1 MDTKKIRKLFFDF
14 FKAKKHEIVDSA
26 PITIKND
33 PSLMF
38 TNAGM
43 NQFKNIFLGDEI
55 PKCKRIANTQKCL
68 RVSGKHNDLEEVGI
82 DKYHHT
88 MFEMLGNWSFGD
100 YFKENAIQWAWDLLV
115 NVYKLDEKRLYVSI
129 FGGDKKDNLE
139 KDIESYNIWN
149 KIVDDVKIIDGS
161 KKDNFWEMGETG
173 PCGPCSEIHI
183 DLRSENEIKKIP
195 TRNLINK
202 DHPEVIE
209 IWNLVFIEFNRLSNG
224 KLVLLPNKHVDTG
237 MGLERLAMAIKG
249 LKSTYDID
257 LFDSTIKSLSKESNY
272 NYGENSKIDI
282 AFRVIV
288 DHIRAIVFTISDG
301 EIPSNNK
308 SGYVIRRILRRAV
321 RYGFSSLNIKKP
333 FLHKLAKTVILD
345 YSDIF
350 DNLINQQDFIVK
362 VILEEEK
369 TFLKTLDKGLSM
381 ISNIKNEAINENKTI
396 SGKIAFELYDTYG
409 FPYDLTDLI
418 AKENNLSVDE
428 NEFKIQLEL
437 QRNRSRNVS
446 KIIKED
452 WKIIS
457 KKGNCEFVGY
467 VKLSS
472 KSKILKYRKIIDKE
486 LTSYHVVFN
495 TTPFYSESGGQV
507 GDTGNLIY
515 DDKKIKILNTI
526 KENDL
531 IIHQINELPSNLNDS
546 YKLEV
551 SAFRRSLISNNHS
564 ATHLLHAALQKILGN
579 HVIQKGSL
587 VNDKALRFDFSHF
600 TKISD
605 TEIRD
610 IQNLV
615 NEKIRKNIEVKVL
628 ENTPIE
634 KAKKMG
640 AMALFG
646 EKYGKNVRVVII
658 DNKYSIEL
666 CGGTHV
672 SFTSEIG
679 TFKVISESSISSGI
693 RRIEALTS
701 VEAEN
706 YIINESNEIKEL
718 KSMLKA
724 GDVLSAVNSLLSKNK
739 KLEEKVLGFSK
750 IQKNNLKDDLKKNI
764 LIINDTNILINEFED
779 ESLDM
784 IKKIGFELK
793 NEFKNLIFL
802 ATTKH
807 NSKPSILLLISEDLV
822 NKFNLDSR
830 VIINDL
836 SVYIEGGGGGQKF
849 FSTAGGKNID
859 GLSKVI
865 SIGKKMILEKVSV

>member
-43 NQFKNIFLGDEI
+43 NQFKNIFLGDEN
-55 PKCKRIANTQKCL
+55 PKYKRIANTQKCL
-68 RVSGKHNDLEEVGI
+68 RISGKHNDLEEVGI

-100 YFKENAIQWAWDLLV
+100 YFKENAIQWAWDLLI
-115 NVYKLDEKRLYVSI
+115 NIYKLDEKRLYVSI

-173 PCGPCSEIHI
+173 PCGPCSEIHF

-209 IWNLVFIEFNRLSNG
+209 IWNLVFIEFNRLSDG

-272 NYGENSKIDI
+272 KYGENSKIDI

-333 FLHKLAKTVILD
+333 FLHKLAKTVISE
-345 YSDIF
+345 YGDIF
-350 DNLINQQDFIVK
+350 DNLINQQNFIVK

-428 NEFKIQLEL
+428 DEFKTHLEL

-452 WKIIS
+452 WEIIHQ
-457 KKGNCEFVGY
+457 KGNCEFVGY
-467 VKLSS
+467 EKLSS
-472 KSKILKYRKIIDKE
+472 KSKILKYRKTIDKE

-515 DDKKIKILNTI
+515 DGKKIEILNTI

-531 IIHQINELPSNLNDS
+531 IIHQMNELPLNLNDS

-551 SAFRRSLISNNHS
+551 NAFRRSLISNNHS

-600 TKISD
+600 TKVSD

-610 IQNLV
+610 IQKLV
-615 NEKIRKNIEVKVL
+615 NGKIRNNIEIKIL
-628 ENTPIE
+628 ENIPIE

-646 EKYGKNVRVVII
+646 EKYSKNVRVVVI

-679 TFKVISESSISSGI
+679 AFKVISESSISSGI

-706 YIINESNEIKEL
+706 YIINESNEIKKL
-718 KSMLKA
+718 KSILKA

-739 KLEEKVLGFSK
+739 KLEEEVLGFSK
-750 IQKNNLKDDLKKNI
+750 IKKNNLKDDLKKKI
-764 LIINDTNILINEFED
+764 LIKNDTNILINEFDD

-822 NKFNLDSR
+822 KKFNLDSR
-830 VIINDL
+830 IIINDL
-836 SVYIEGGGGGQKF
+836 SVYIEGGGGGQQF
-849 FSTAGGKNID
+849 FSTGGGKNID

>member
-43 NQFKNIFLGDEI
+43 NQFKNIFLGDEN
-55 PKCKRIANTQKCL
+55 PKYKRIANTQKCL
-68 RVSGKHNDLEEVGI
+68 RISGKHNDLEEVGI

-100 YFKENAIQWAWDLLV
+100 YFKENAIQWAWDLLI
-115 NVYKLDEKRLYVSI
+115 NIYKLDEKRLYVSI

-173 PCGPCSEIHI
+173 PCGPCSEIHF

-209 IWNLVFIEFNRLSNG
+209 IWNLVFIEFNRLSDG

-257 LFDSTIKSLSKESNY
+257 LFDSIIKSLSKESNY
-272 NYGENSKIDI
+272 KYGENSKIDI

-333 FLHKLAKTVILD
+333 FLHKLAKTVISE
-345 YSDIF
+345 YGDIF
-350 DNLINQQDFIVK
+350 DNLINQQNFIVK

-428 NEFKIQLEL
+428 DEFKTHLEL

-452 WKIIS
+452 WEIIHQ
-457 KKGNCEFVGY
+457 KGNCEFVGY
-467 VKLSS
+467 EKLSS
-472 KSKILKYRKIIDKE
+472 KSKILKYRKTIDKE

-515 DDKKIKILNTI
+515 DGKKIEILNTI

-531 IIHQINELPSNLNDS
+531 IIHQMNELPLNLNDS

-551 SAFRRSLISNNHS
+551 NAFRRSLISNNHS

-600 TKISD
+600 TKVSD

-610 IQNLV
+610 IQKLV
-615 NEKIRKNIEVKVL
+615 NGKIRNNIEIKIL
-628 ENTPIE
+628 ENIPIE

-646 EKYGKNVRVVII
+646 EKYSKNVRVVVI

-679 TFKVISESSISSGI
+679 AFKVISESSISSGI

-706 YIINESNEIKEL
+706 YIINESNEIKKL
-718 KSMLKA
+718 KSILKA

-739 KLEEKVLGFSK
+739 KLEEEVLGFSK
-750 IQKNNLKDDLKKNI
+750 IKKNNLKDDLKKKI
-764 LIINDTNILINEFED
+764 LIKNDTNILINEFDD

-822 NKFNLDSR
+822 KKFNLDSR
-830 VIINDL
+830 IIINDL
-836 SVYIEGGGGGQKF
+836 SVYIEGGGGGQQF
-849 FSTAGGKNID
+849 FSTGGGKNID

>member
-43 NQFKNIFLGDEI
+43 NQFKNIFLGDEN

-82 DKYHHT
+82 DTYHHT

-139 KDIESYNIWN
+139 KDIESYNVWN

-257 LFDSTIKSLSKESNY
+257 LFDATIKSLSKESNY

-333 FLHKLAKTVILD
+333 FLHKLAKTVISE
-345 YSDIF
+345 YGDIF

-381 ISNIKNEAINENKTI
+381 ILNIKNEAINKNKTI

-428 NEFKIQLEL
+428 DEFKIQLER

-452 WKIIS
+452 WKIINQE
-457 KKGNCEFVGY
+457 GNCEFVGY
-467 VKLSS
+467 KKLSS
-472 KSKILKYRKIIDKE
+472 KSKILKYRKTIDKE
-486 LTSYHVVFN
+486 LTSYNVVFN
-495 TTPFYSESGGQV
+495 ITPFYSESGGQV
-507 GDTGNLIY
+507 GDTGYLIY
-515 DDKKIKILNTI
+515 DGKKIEILNTI

-531 IIHQINELPSNLNDS
+531 IIHQMNELPLNLNDF

-551 SAFRRSLISNNHS
+551 NAFRRSLISNNHS

-615 NEKIRKNIEVKVL
+615 NEKIRKNIEVKIL

-658 DNKYSIEL
+658 DNQYSIEL

-672 SFTSEIG
+672 SCTSEIG

-718 KSMLKA
+718 KSILKA

-739 KLEEKVLGFSK
+739 KLEKKVLGFSK
-750 IQKNNLKDDLKKNI
+750 IKKNNLKDDLKKNI
-764 LIINDTNILINEFED
+764 LIKNDINILINEFDD

-830 VIINDL
+830 IIINDL

-865 SIGKKMILEKVSV
+865 SIGKKMILKKVSV

>member
-381 ISNIKNEAINENKTI
+381 ISHIKNEAINENKTI

-428 NEFKIQLEL
+428 DEFKIQLEL

-446 KIIKED
+446 KITKED
-452 WKIIS
+452 WTIIS
-457 KKGNCEFVGY
+457 QEGNCEFVGY
-467 VKLSS
+467 KKLSS
-472 KSKILKYRKIIDKE
+472 KSKILKYRKTIDKE

-495 TTPFYSESGGQV
+495 ITPFYSESGGQV
-507 GDTGNLIY
+507 GDTGYLIY
-515 DDKKIKILNTI
+515 DGKKIEILNTI

-531 IIHQINELPSNLNDS
+531 TIHQLNELPLNLNDF

-551 SAFRRSLISNNHS
+551 NAFRRSLISNNHS

-718 KSMLKA
+718 KSILKA

-739 KLEEKVLGFSK
+739 KLEKKVLGFSK
-750 IQKNNLKDDLKKNI
+750 IKKNNLKDDLKKNI
-764 LIINDTNILINEFED
+764 LIKNDINILINEFDD

-830 VIINDL
+830 IIINDL
-836 SVYIEGGGGGQKF
+836 SVYIEGGGGGQQF

-865 SIGKKMILEKVSV
+865 SIGKKMILKKVSV

>member
-43 NQFKNIFLGDEI
+43 NQFKNIFLGDEN

-82 DKYHHT
+82 DTYHHT

-139 KDIESYNIWN
+139 KDIESYNVWN

-257 LFDSTIKSLSKESNY
+257 LFDATIKSLSKESNY

-333 FLHKLAKTVILD
+333 FLYKLAKTVISE
-345 YSDIF
+345 YGDIF

-381 ISNIKNEAINENKTI
+381 ILNIKNEAINKNKTI

-428 NEFKIQLEL
+428 DEFKIQLER

-452 WKIIS
+452 WKIINQE
-457 KKGNCEFVGY
+457 GNCEFVGY
-467 VKLSS
+467 KKLSS
-472 KSKILKYRKIIDKE
+472 KSKILKYRKTIDKE
-486 LTSYHVVFN
+486 LTSYNVVFN
-495 TTPFYSESGGQV
+495 ITPFYSESGGQV
-507 GDTGNLIY
+507 GDMGYLIY
-515 DDKKIKILNTI
+515 DGKKIEILNTI

-531 IIHQINELPSNLNDS
+531 IIHQMNELPLNLNDF

-551 SAFRRSLISNNHS
+551 NAFRRSLISNNHS

-605 TEIRD
+605 NEIRD

-615 NEKIRKNIEVKVL
+615 NKKIRKNIEVKIL

-658 DNKYSIEL
+658 DNQYSIEL

-672 SFTSEIG
+672 SCTSEIG

-718 KSMLKA
+718 KSILKA

-739 KLEEKVLGFSK
+739 KLEKKVLGFSK
-750 IQKNNLKDDLKKNI
+750 IKKNNLKDDLKKNI
-764 LIINDTNILINEFED
+764 LIKNDINILINEFDD

-830 VIINDL
+830 IIINDL
-836 SVYIEGGGGGQKF
+836 SVYIEGGGGGQQF

-865 SIGKKMILEKVSV
+865 SIGKKMILKKVSV

>member
-381 ISNIKNEAINENKTI
+381 ISHIKNEAINENKTI

-457 KKGNCEFVGY
+457 EKGNCEFVGY

-551 SAFRRSLISNNHS
+551 NAFRRSLISNNHS
-564 ATHLLHAALQKILGN
+564 ATHLLHAALQNILGN

-628 ENTPIE
+628 ENAPIE

-724 GDVLSAVNSLLSKNK
+724 GDVLLAVNSLLSKNK

-764 LIINDTNILINEFED
+764 LIKNDTNILINEFED

>member
-43 NQFKNIFLGDEI
+43 NQFKNIFLGDEN
-55 PKCKRIANTQKCL
+55 PKYKRIANTQKCL
-68 RVSGKHNDLEEVGI
+68 RISGKHNDLEEVGI

-100 YFKENAIQWAWDLLV
+100 YFKENAIQWAWDLLI
-115 NVYKLDEKRLYVSI
+115 NIYKLDEKRLYVSI

-173 PCGPCSEIHI
+173 PCGPCSEIHF

-209 IWNLVFIEFNRLSNG
+209 IWNLVFIEFNRLSDG

-257 LFDSTIKSLSKESNY
+257 LFDSIIKSLSKESNY
-272 NYGENSKIDI
+272 KYGENSKIDI

-333 FLHKLAKTVILD
+333 FLHKLAKTVISE
-345 YSDIF
+345 YGDIF
-350 DNLINQQDFIVK
+350 DNLINQQNFIVK

-428 NEFKIQLEL
+428 DEFKTHLEL

-452 WKIIS
+452 WEIIHQ
-457 KKGNCEFVGY
+457 KGNCEFVGY
-467 VKLSS
+467 EKLSS
-472 KSKILKYRKIIDKE
+472 KSKILKYRKTIDKE

-515 DDKKIKILNTI
+515 DGKKIEILNTI
-526 KENDL
+526 KENNL
-531 IIHQINELPSNLNDS
+531 IIHQMNELPLNLNDS

-551 SAFRRSLISNNHS
+551 NAFRRSLISNNHS

-600 TKISD
+600 TKVSD

-610 IQNLV
+610 IQKLV
-615 NEKIRKNIEVKVL
+615 NGKIRNNIEIKIL
-628 ENTPIE
+628 ENIPIE

-646 EKYGKNVRVVII
+646 EKYSKNVRVVVI

-679 TFKVISESSISSGI
+679 AFKVISESSISSGI

-706 YIINESNEIKEL
+706 YIINESNEIKKL
-718 KSMLKA
+718 KSILKA

-739 KLEEKVLGFSK
+739 KLEEEVLGFSK
-750 IQKNNLKDDLKKNI
+750 IKKNNLKDDLKKKI
-764 LIINDTNILINEFED
+764 LIKNDTNILINEFDD

-807 NSKPSILLLISEDLV
+807 NLKPSILLLISEDLV
-822 NKFNLDSR
+822 KKFNLDSR
-830 VIINDL
+830 IIINDL
-836 SVYIEGGGGGQKF
+836 SVYIEGGGGGQQF
-849 FSTAGGKNID
+849 FSTGGGKNID

>member
-100 YFKENAIQWAWDLLV
+100 YFKENAIQWAWDLLI

-139 KDIESYNIWN
+139 KDIESYNVWN

-202 DHPEVIE
+202 DHSEVIE

-257 LFDSTIKSLSKESNY
+257 LFDSIIKSLSKESNY
-272 NYGENSKIDI
+272 KYGENSKIDI

-321 RYGFSSLNIKKP
+321 RYGFSTLNIKKP
-333 FLHKLAKTVILD
+333 FLHKLAKTVISEYGD
-345 YSDIF
+345 VF

-381 ISNIKNEAINENKTI
+381 ILNIKNEAINENKTI
-396 SGKIAFELYDTYG
+396 SGKVAFDLYDTYG

-428 NEFKIQLEL
+428 DEFKIQLEL

-452 WKIIS
+452 WTIIS
-457 KKGNCEFVGY
+457 QEGNCEFAGY
-467 VKLSS
+467 EKLSS
-472 KSKILKYRKIIDKE
+472 KSKILKYRKTIDKE

-495 TTPFYSESGGQV
+495 ITPFYSESGGQV
-507 GDTGNLIY
+507 GDTGHLIY
-515 DDKKIKILNTI
+515 DGKKIEILNTI

-531 IIHQINELPSNLNDS
+531 IIHQMNELPLNLNDF

-551 SAFRRSLISNNHS
+551 NAFRRSLISNNHS

-605 TEIRD
+605 TEIQD

-615 NEKIRKNIEVKVL
+615 NEKIRKNIEVKIL
-628 ENTPIE
+628 ENMPIE
-634 KAKKMG
+634 KAKKMD

-646 EKYGKNVRVVII
+646 EKYGRNVRVVII
-658 DNKYSIEL
+658 DNQYSIEL

-672 SFTSEIG
+672 SCTSEIG

-706 YIINESNEIKEL
+706 YTTNESNEIKEL
-718 KSMLKA
+718 KSILKT
-724 GDVLSAVNSLLSKNK
+724 GDVLSAVSSLLLKNK
-739 KLEEKVLGFSK
+739 KLDEEILGLSK
-750 IQKNNLKDDLKKNI
+750 IKKNNLKDDLKKNI
-764 LIINDTNILINEFED
+764 LIKNDINILINEFDD

-830 VIINDL
+830 IIINDL
-836 SVYIEGGGGGQKF
+836 SVYIEGGGGGQQF

-865 SIGKKMILEKVSV
+865 SIGKKMILQKVSV

>member
-1 MDTKKIRKLFFDF
+1 M
-14 FKAKKHEIVDSA
+14 
-26 PITIKND
+26 
-33 PSLMF
+33 
-38 TNAGM
+38 
-43 NQFKNIFLGDEI
+43 
-55 PKCKRIANTQKCL
+55 
-68 RVSGKHNDLEEVGI
+68 
-82 DKYHHT
+82 
-88 MFEMLGNWSFGD
+88 
-100 YFKENAIQWAWDLLV
+100 
-115 NVYKLDEKRLYVSI
+115 
-129 FGGDKKDNLE
+129 
-139 KDIESYNIWN
+139 
-149 KIVDDVKIIDGS
+149 
-161 KKDNFWEMGETG
+161 
-173 PCGPCSEIHI
+173 
-183 DLRSENEIKKIP
+183 
-195 TRNLINK
+195 
-202 DHPEVIE
+202 
-209 IWNLVFIEFNRLSNG
+209 
-224 KLVLLPNKHVDTG
+224 
-237 MGLERLAMAIKG
+237 
-249 LKSTYDID
+249 
-257 LFDSTIKSLSKESNY
+257 
-272 NYGENSKIDI
+272 
-282 AFRVIV
+282 
-288 DHIRAIVFTISDG
+288 
-301 EIPSNNK
+301 
-308 SGYVIRRILRRAV
+308 
-321 RYGFSSLNIKKP
+321 NIKKP

-396 SGKIAFELYDTYG
+396 SGKIAFDLYDTYG

-428 NEFKIQLEL
+428 DEFKIHLEL

-457 KKGNCEFVGY
+457 QEGNCEFVGY
-467 VKLSS
+467 EKLSS
-472 KSKILKYRKIIDKE
+472 KSKILKYRKTIDKE

-515 DDKKIKILNTI
+515 DGKKIEILNTI

-531 IIHQINELPSNLNDS
+531 IIHQMNELPSNLNDS

-551 SAFRRSLISNNHS
+551 NVFRRSLISNNHS

-615 NEKIRKNIEVKVL
+615 NEKIRKNIGVKTL

-718 KSMLKA
+718 KSILKA

-739 KLEEKVLGFSK
+739 KLEEEVLGF
-750 IQKNNLKDDLKKNI
+750 QK
-764 LIINDTNILINEFED
+764 F
-779 ESLDM
+779 
-784 IKKIGFELK
+784 KKI
-793 NEFKNLIFL
+793 I
-802 ATTKH
+802 
-807 NSKPSILLLISEDLV
+807 
-822 NKFNLDSR
+822 
-830 VIINDL
+830 
-836 SVYIEGGGGGQKF
+836 
-849 FSTAGGKNID
+849 
-859 GLSKVI
+859 
-865 SIGKKMILEKVSV
+865 

>member
-43 NQFKNIFLGDEI
+43 NQFKNIFLGDEN

-82 DKYHHT
+82 DTYHHT

-139 KDIESYNIWN
+139 KDIESYNVWN
-149 KIVDDVKIIDGS
+149 KIVDDLKIIEGS

-257 LFDSTIKSLSKESNY
+257 LFDATIKSLSKESNY

-333 FLHKLAKTVILD
+333 FLHKLAKTVISE
-345 YSDIF
+345 YGDIF

-381 ISNIKNEAINENKTI
+381 ILNIKNEAINKNKTI

-428 NEFKIQLEL
+428 DEFKIQLER

-452 WKIIS
+452 WKIINQE
-457 KKGNCEFVGY
+457 GNCEFVGY
-467 VKLSS
+467 KKLSS
-472 KSKILKYRKIIDKE
+472 KSKILKYRKTIDKE
-486 LTSYHVVFN
+486 LTSYNVVFN
-495 TTPFYSESGGQV
+495 ITPFYSESGGQV
-507 GDTGNLIY
+507 GDMGYLIY
-515 DDKKIKILNTI
+515 DGKKIEILNTI

-531 IIHQINELPSNLNDS
+531 IIHQMNELPLNLNDF

-551 SAFRRSLISNNHS
+551 NAFRRSLISNNHS

-605 TEIRD
+605 NEIRD

-615 NEKIRKNIEVKVL
+615 NKKIRKNIEVKIL

-658 DNKYSIEL
+658 DNQYSIEL

-672 SFTSEIG
+672 SCTSEIG

-718 KSMLKA
+718 KSILKA

-739 KLEEKVLGFSK
+739 KLEKKVLGFSK
-750 IQKNNLKDDLKKNI
+750 IKKNNLKDDLKKNI
-764 LIINDTNILINEFED
+764 LIKNDINILINEFDD

-830 VIINDL
+830 IIINDL
-836 SVYIEGGGGGQKF
+836 SVYIEGGGGGQQF

-865 SIGKKMILEKVSV
+865 SIGKKMILKKVSV

>member
-43 NQFKNIFLGDEI
+43 NQFKNIFLGDEN

-82 DKYHHT
+82 DTYHHT

-139 KDIESYNIWN
+139 KDIESYNVWN
-149 KIVDDVKIIDGS
+149 KIVDDLKIIEGS

-333 FLHKLAKTVILD
+333 FLHKLAKTVISE
-345 YSDIF
+345 YGDIF

-381 ISNIKNEAINENKTI
+381 ILNIKNEAINKNKTI

-428 NEFKIQLEL
+428 DEFKIQLER

-452 WKIIS
+452 WKIINQE
-457 KKGNCEFVGY
+457 GNCEFVGY
-467 VKLSS
+467 KKLSS
-472 KSKILKYRKIIDKE
+472 KSKILKYRKTIDKE
-486 LTSYHVVFN
+486 LTSYNVVFN
-495 TTPFYSESGGQV
+495 ITPFYSESGGQV
-507 GDTGNLIY
+507 GDTGYLIY
-515 DDKKIKILNTI
+515 DGKKIEILNTI

-531 IIHQINELPSNLNDS
+531 IIHQMNELPLNLNDF

-551 SAFRRSLISNNHS
+551 NAFRRSLISNNHS
-564 ATHLLHAALQKILGN
+564 ATHLLHAALQNILGN
-579 HVIQKGSL
+579 HVVQKGSL

-615 NEKIRKNIEVKVL
+615 NKKIRKNIEVKIL

-658 DNKYSIEL
+658 DNQYSIEL

-718 KSMLKA
+718 KSILKA

-739 KLEEKVLGFSK
+739 KLEKKVLGFSK
-750 IQKNNLKDDLKKNI
+750 IKKNNLKDDLKKNI
-764 LIINDTNILINEFED
+764 LIKNDINILINEFDD

-830 VIINDL
+830 IIINDL
-836 SVYIEGGGGGQKF
+836 SVYIEGGGGGQQF

-865 SIGKKMILEKVSV
+865 SIGKKMILKKVSV

>member
-381 ISNIKNEAINENKTI
+381 ISHIKNEAINENKTI

-457 KKGNCEFVGY
+457 EKGNCEFVGY

-551 SAFRRSLISNNHS
+551 NAFRRSLISNNHS
-564 ATHLLHAALQKILGN
+564 ATHLLHAALQNILGN

-724 GDVLSAVNSLLSKNK
+724 GDVLLAVNSLLSKNK

-764 LIINDTNILINEFED
+764 LIKNDTNILINEFED

>member
-43 NQFKNIFLGDEI
+43 NQFKNIFLGDEN
-55 PKCKRIANTQKCL
+55 PKYKRIANTQKCL
-68 RVSGKHNDLEEVGI
+68 RISGKHNDLEEVGI

-100 YFKENAIQWAWDLLV
+100 YFKENAIQWAWDLLI
-115 NVYKLDEKRLYVSI
+115 NIYKLDEKRLYVSI

-173 PCGPCSEIHI
+173 PCGPCSEIHF

-209 IWNLVFIEFNRLSNG
+209 IWNLVFIEFNRLSDG

-272 NYGENSKIDI
+272 KYGENSKIDI

-333 FLHKLAKTVILD
+333 FLHKLAKTVISE
-345 YSDIF
+345 YGDIF
-350 DNLINQQDFIVK
+350 DNLINQQNFIVK

-428 NEFKIQLEL
+428 DEFKTHLEL

-452 WKIIS
+452 WEIIHQ
-457 KKGNCEFVGY
+457 KGNCEFVGY
-467 VKLSS
+467 EKLSS
-472 KSKILKYRKIIDKE
+472 KSKILKYRKTIDKE

-515 DDKKIKILNTI
+515 DGKKIEILNTI

-531 IIHQINELPSNLNDS
+531 IIHQMNELPLNLNDS

-551 SAFRRSLISNNHS
+551 NAFRRSLISNNHS

-600 TKISD
+600 TKVSD

-610 IQNLV
+610 IQKLV
-615 NEKIRKNIEVKVL
+615 NGKIRNNIEIKIL
-628 ENTPIE
+628 ENIPIE

-646 EKYGKNVRVVII
+646 EKYSKNVRVVVI

-679 TFKVISESSISSGI
+679 AFKVISESSISSGI

-706 YIINESNEIKEL
+706 YIINESNEIKKL
-718 KSMLKA
+718 KSILKA

-739 KLEEKVLGFSK
+739 KLEEEVLGFSK
-750 IQKNNLKDDLKKNI
+750 IKKNNLKDDLKKKI
-764 LIINDTNILINEFED
+764 LIKNDTNILINEFDD

-807 NSKPSILLLISEDLV
+807 NLKPSILLLISEDLV
-822 NKFNLDSR
+822 KKFNLDSR
-830 VIINDL
+830 IIINDL
-836 SVYIEGGGGGQKF
+836 SVYIEGGGGGQQF
-849 FSTAGGKNID
+849 FSTGGGKNID

>member
-43 NQFKNIFLGDEI
+43 NQFKNIFLGDEN
-55 PKCKRIANTQKCL
+55 PKCKRVANTQKCL

-82 DKYHHT
+82 DTYHHT

-139 KDIESYNIWN
+139 KDIESYQIWN
-149 KIVDDVKIIDGS
+149 KIIDDVKIIDGS

-257 LFDSTIKSLSKESNY
+257 LFDTIIKSLSQESNY
-272 NYGENSKIDI
+272 KYGENSKIDI

-333 FLHKLAKTVILD
+333 FLHKLAKTVISE
-345 YSDIF
+345 YGDIF

-381 ISNIKNEAINENKTI
+381 ILNIKNEAINKNKTI

-428 NEFKIQLEL
+428 DEFKIQLER

-457 KKGNCEFVGY
+457 QEGNCEFVGY
-467 VKLSS
+467 KKLSS
-472 KSKILKYRKIIDKE
+472 KSKILKYRKTIDKE
-486 LTSYHVVFN
+486 LTSYNVVFN
-495 TTPFYSESGGQV
+495 ITPFYSESGGQV
-507 GDTGNLIY
+507 GDMGYLIY
-515 DDKKIKILNTI
+515 DGKKIEILNTI

-531 IIHQINELPSNLNDS
+531 IIHQMNELPLNLNDF

-551 SAFRRSLISNNHS
+551 NAFRRSLISNNHS

-605 TEIRD
+605 NEIRD

-615 NEKIRKNIEVKVL
+615 NKKIRKNIEVKIL

-658 DNKYSIEL
+658 DNQYSIEL

-672 SFTSEIG
+672 SCTSEIG

-718 KSMLKA
+718 KSILKA

-739 KLEEKVLGFSK
+739 KLEKKVLGFSK
-750 IQKNNLKDDLKKNI
+750 IKKNNLKDDLKKNI
-764 LIINDTNILINEFED
+764 LIKNDINILINEFDD

-830 VIINDL
+830 IIINDL

-865 SIGKKMILEKVSV
+865 SIGKKMILKKVSV

>member
-43 NQFKNIFLGDEI
+43 NQFKNIFLGDEN

-161 KKDNFWEMGETG
+161 KKDNFWEMGEIG

-183 DLRSENEIKKIP
+183 DLRSEKEIKKIP

-257 LFDSTIKSLSKESNY
+257 LFDTIIKSLSKESNY

-333 FLHKLAKTVILD
+333 FLHKLAKTVILE
-345 YSDIF
+345 YGDIF

-381 ISNIKNEAINENKTI
+381 ILNIKNEAINKNKTI

-428 NEFKIQLEL
+428 DEFKIQLEL

-452 WKIIS
+452 WKIINQE
-457 KKGNCEFVGY
+457 GNCEFVGY
-467 VKLSS
+467 KKLSS
-472 KSKILKYRKIIDKE
+472 KSKILKYRKTIDKE
-486 LTSYHVVFN
+486 LTSYNVVFN
-495 TTPFYSESGGQV
+495 ITPFYSESGGQV

-515 DDKKIKILNTI
+515 DGKKIEILNTI

-531 IIHQINELPSNLNDS
+531 IIHQMNELPLNLNDF

-551 SAFRRSLISNNHS
+551 NAFRRSLISNNHS

-587 VNDKALRFDFSHF
+587 VSDKALRFDFSHF

-615 NEKIRKNIEVKVL
+615 NKKIRKNIEVKIL

-658 DNKYSIEL
+658 DNQYSIEL

-701 VEAEN
+701 VVAEN
-706 YIINESNEIKEL
+706 YIINESNEIKKL
-718 KSMLKA
+718 KSILKA
-724 GDVLSAVNSLLSKNK
+724 ADVLSAVNSLLSKNK
-739 KLEEKVLGFSK
+739 KLEKKVLGFSK
-750 IQKNNLKDDLKKNI
+750 IKKNNLKDDLKKNI
-764 LIINDTNILINEFED
+764 LIKNDINILINEFDD

-830 VIINDL
+830 IIINDL
-836 SVYIEGGGGGQKF
+836 SVYIEGGGGGQQF

-865 SIGKKMILEKVSV
+865 SIGKKMILKKVSV

>member
-43 NQFKNIFLGDEI
+43 NQFKNIFLGDEN
-55 PKCKRIANTQKCL
+55 PKYKRIANTQKCL
-68 RVSGKHNDLEEVGI
+68 RISGKHNDLEEVGI

-100 YFKENAIQWAWDLLV
+100 YFKENAIQWAWDLLI
-115 NVYKLDEKRLYVSI
+115 NIYKLDEKRLYVSI

-173 PCGPCSEIHI
+173 PCGPCSEIHF

-209 IWNLVFIEFNRLSNG
+209 IWNLVFIEFNRLSDG

-257 LFDSTIKSLSKESNY
+257 LFDSIIKSLSKESNY
-272 NYGENSKIDI
+272 KYGENSKIDI

-333 FLHKLAKTVILD
+333 FLHKLAKTVISE
-345 YSDIF
+345 YGDIF
-350 DNLINQQDFIVK
+350 DNLINQQNFIVK

-428 NEFKIQLEL
+428 DEFKTHLEL

-452 WKIIS
+452 WEIIHQ
-457 KKGNCEFVGY
+457 KGNCEFVGY
-467 VKLSS
+467 EKLSS
-472 KSKILKYRKIIDKE
+472 KSKILKYRKTIDKE

-515 DDKKIKILNTI
+515 DGKKIEILNTI

-531 IIHQINELPSNLNDS
+531 IIHQMNELPLNLNDS

-551 SAFRRSLISNNHS
+551 NAFRRSLISNNHS

-600 TKISD
+600 TKVSD
-605 TEIRD
+605 TEIRN
-610 IQNLV
+610 IQKLV
-615 NEKIRKNIEVKVL
+615 NGKIRNNIEIKIL
-628 ENTPIE
+628 ENIPIE

-646 EKYGKNVRVVII
+646 EKYSKNVRVVVI

-679 TFKVISESSISSGI
+679 AFKVISESSISSGI

-706 YIINESNEIKEL
+706 YIINESNEIKKL
-718 KSMLKA
+718 KSILKA

-739 KLEEKVLGFSK
+739 KLEKEVLGFSK
-750 IQKNNLKDDLKKNI
+750 IKKNNLKDDLKKKI
-764 LIINDTNILINEFED
+764 LIKNDTNILINEFDD

-807 NSKPSILLLISEDLV
+807 NLKPSILLLISEDLV
-822 NKFNLDSR
+822 KKFNLDSR
-830 VIINDL
+830 IIINDL
-836 SVYIEGGGGGQKF
+836 SVYIEGGGGGQQF
-849 FSTAGGKNID
+849 FSTGGGKNID

>member
-43 NQFKNIFLGDEI
+43 NQFKNIFLGDEN

-139 KDIESYNIWN
+139 KDIESYNVWN
-149 KIVDDVKIIDGS
+149 KIVDDLKIIEGS

-257 LFDSTIKSLSKESNY
+257 LFDTIIKSLSKESNY

-333 FLHKLAKTVILD
+333 FLHKLAKTVISE
-345 YSDIF
+345 YGDIF

-381 ISNIKNEAINENKTI
+381 ILNIKNEAINKNKTI

-428 NEFKIQLEL
+428 DEFKIHLEL
-437 QRNRSRNVS
+437 QRDRSRNVS

-452 WKIIS
+452 WKIINQE
-457 KKGNCEFVGY
+457 GNCEFVGY
-467 VKLSS
+467 KKLSS
-472 KSKILKYRKIIDKE
+472 KSKILKYRKTIDKE
-486 LTSYHVVFN
+486 LTSYNVVFN
-495 TTPFYSESGGQV
+495 ITPFYSESGGQV

-515 DDKKIKILNTI
+515 DGKKIEILNTI

-531 IIHQINELPSNLNDS
+531 IIHQMNELPLNLNDF

-551 SAFRRSLISNNHS
+551 NAFRRSLISNNHS

-615 NEKIRKNIEVKVL
+615 NEKIRKNIEVKIL
-628 ENTPIE
+628 ENMPIE

-718 KSMLKA
+718 KSILKA

-739 KLEEKVLGFSK
+739 KLEEEVLGFSK

-764 LIINDTNILINEFED
+764 LIKNDINILINEFDD

-830 VIINDL
+830 IIINDL
-836 SVYIEGGGGGQKF
+836 SVYIEGGGGGQQF

-865 SIGKKMILEKVSV
+865 SIGKKMILKKVSV

>member
-139 KDIESYNIWN
+139 KDIESYQIWN
-149 KIVDDVKIIDGS
+149 KIIDDVKIIDGS

-183 DLRSENEIKKIP
+183 DLRSEKEIKKIP

-257 LFDSTIKSLSKESNY
+257 LFDTIIKSLSKESNY
-272 NYGENSKIDI
+272 KYGENSKIDI

-333 FLHKLAKTVILD
+333 FLHKLAKTVVLE
-345 YSDIF
+345 YGNIF

-381 ISNIKNEAINENKTI
+381 ISHIKNKAINENKTI

-428 NEFKIQLEL
+428 DEFKIQLEL

-452 WKIIS
+452 WEIIS
-457 KKGNCEFVGY
+457 QKGNCEFVGY
-467 VKLSS
+467 GKLSS

-515 DDKKIKILNTI
+515 DGKKIEILNTI

-551 SAFRRSLISNNHS
+551 NAFRRSLISNNHS

-587 VNDKALRFDFSHF
+587 VSDKALRFDFSHF

-615 NEKIRKNIEVKVL
+615 NEKIRKNIEVEIL

-750 IQKNNLKDDLKKNI
+750 IKKNNLKDDLKKNI
-764 LIINDTNILINEFED
+764 LIKNDTNILINEFED

-830 VIINDL
+830 IIINDL

>member
-1 MDTKKIRKLFFDF
+1 L
-14 FKAKKHEIVDSA
+14 
-26 PITIKND
+26 
-33 PSLMF
+33 
-38 TNAGM
+38 
-43 NQFKNIFLGDEI
+43 
-55 PKCKRIANTQKCL
+55 
-68 RVSGKHNDLEEVGI
+68 
-82 DKYHHT
+82 
-88 MFEMLGNWSFGD
+88 
-100 YFKENAIQWAWDLLV
+100 
-115 NVYKLDEKRLYVSI
+115 
-129 FGGDKKDNLE
+129 
-139 KDIESYNIWN
+139 
-149 KIVDDVKIIDGS
+149 
-161 KKDNFWEMGETG
+161 
-173 PCGPCSEIHI
+173 
-183 DLRSENEIKKIP
+183 
-195 TRNLINK
+195 
-202 DHPEVIE
+202 
-209 IWNLVFIEFNRLSNG
+209 
-224 KLVLLPNKHVDTG
+224 
-237 MGLERLAMAIKG
+237 
-249 LKSTYDID
+249 
-257 LFDSTIKSLSKESNY
+257 
-272 NYGENSKIDI
+272 
-282 AFRVIV
+282 
-288 DHIRAIVFTISDG
+288 
-301 EIPSNNK
+301 
-308 SGYVIRRILRRAV
+308 
-321 RYGFSSLNIKKP
+321 
-333 FLHKLAKTVILD
+333 
-345 YSDIF
+345 
-350 DNLINQQDFIVK
+350 
-362 VILEEEK
+362 
-369 TFLKTLDKGLSM
+369 
-381 ISNIKNEAINENKTI
+381 
-396 SGKIAFELYDTYG
+396 
-409 FPYDLTDLI
+409 
-418 AKENNLSVDE
+418 
-428 NEFKIQLEL
+428 
-437 QRNRSRNVS
+437 
-446 KIIKED
+446 
-452 WKIIS
+452 
-457 KKGNCEFVGY
+457 
-467 VKLSS
+467 
-472 KSKILKYRKIIDKE
+472 
-486 LTSYHVVFN
+486 
-495 TTPFYSESGGQV
+495 
-507 GDTGNLIY
+507 
-515 DDKKIKILNTI
+515 
-526 KENDL
+526 
-531 IIHQINELPSNLNDS
+531 NELPLNLNDF

-551 SAFRRSLISNNHS
+551 NAFRRSLISNNHS

-615 NEKIRKNIEVKVL
+615 NEKIRKNIGVKTL

-718 KSMLKA
+718 KSILKA

-739 KLEEKVLGFSK
+739 KLEEEVLGFSK

-764 LIINDTNILINEFED
+764 LIKNDINILINEFD
-779 ESLDM
+779 NESLDM

-830 VIINDL
+830 IIINDL
-836 SVYIEGGGGGQKF
+836 SVYIEGGGGGQQF

>member
-43 NQFKNIFLGDEI
+43 NQFKNIFLGDEN
-55 PKCKRIANTQKCL
+55 PKCKRVANTQKCL

-396 SGKIAFELYDTYG
+396 SGKIAFDLYDTYG

-428 NEFKIQLEL
+428 DEFKIHLEL

-457 KKGNCEFVGY
+457 QEGNCEFVGY
-467 VKLSS
+467 EKLSS
-472 KSKILKYRKIIDKE
+472 KSKILKYRKTIDKE
-486 LTSYHVVFN
+486 LTNYHVVFN

-507 GDTGNLIY
+507 GDMGNLIY
-515 DDKKIKILNTI
+515 DGKKIEILNTI

-531 IIHQINELPSNLNDS
+531 IIHQMNELPSNLNDS

-551 SAFRRSLISNNHS
+551 NAFRRSLISNNHS

-615 NEKIRKNIEVKVL
+615 NKKIRKNIEVKIL

-658 DNKYSIEL
+658 DNQYSIEL

-672 SFTSEIG
+672 SCTSEIG

-718 KSMLKA
+718 KSILKA

-764 LIINDTNILINEFED
+764 LIKNDINILINEFDD

-836 SVYIEGGGGGQKF
+836 SVYIEGGGGGQQF

-865 SIGKKMILEKVSV
+865 SIGKKMILKKVSV